1 MLDKEQGAFTSNI
14 VLRQKDTV
22 YCITNI
28 TLHIF
33 YKSYKELGGL
43 RITIFSLYNF
53 SQDLGKWTHATK
65 LSN

>member
-1 MLDKEQGAFTSNI
+1 M
-14 VLRQKDTV
+14 

-33 YKSYKELGGL
+33 YKSYKEFGGL
-43 RITIFSLYNF
+43 RTTVFSLYNF
-53 SQDLGKWTHATK
+53 SQDLGKWTNARKLAVNIHSQK